1 MNWEK
6 GDWSPVKSGLAMRDG
21 GNNELLVT
29 LENYFS
35 NAVENTINSMG
46 VFVLLLKFGIYLSEN
61 EKLYKWII
69 SI

>member
-1 MNWEK
+1 
-6 GDWSPVKSGLAMRDG
+6 MRDG

-61 EKLYKWII
+61 EKLYK
-69 SI
+69 